1 MAKITS
7 LFIVFFSICDKKN
20 KMCLPQCYRYCFAA
34 SKIFLQFLRSKLKS
48 IRPGSVVL
56 LYLSGTLNF
65 AILNLVYQLSI
76 LFLKSS
82 VFDGPKKS
90 LIRGSDVRKVLTSY
104 NNVRFEK

>member
-7 LFIVFFSICDKKN
+7 LFIVVLVSVIKKN
-20 KMCLPQCYRYCFAA
+20 KMCLPQCYRYCFAE
-34 SKIFLQFLRSKLKS
+34 SKIFLQFLRSKLMS

-76 LFLKSS
+76 LFLKTS

-90 LIRGSDVRKVLTSY
+90 VIQGSDVRSRKVCTNKL
-104 NNVRFEK
+104 